1 MITVTSLKNFLNS
14 CNASAEATVFC
25 ADIGSSSLKAALI
38 TKNGAVLSFFQQ
50 SLNSSD
56 KTKLSKQWLAAII
69 AAAKHFSRYKPT
81 ICGICIS
88 GNGPTIVSEDGTT
101 LLWNDKLSEEFS
113 NANVWKKG
121 TKSLFI
127 PRLLGFR
134 NKFPEIW
141 KKSKFIFSGPEYLIY
156 MLTGKAVTILPEIR
170 YIPAYW
176 SSEEVELF
184 GIEKEKLPEFVPPAF
199 NCGCTTKEITA
210 DLYLEKPVPVF
221 CGAPDFIVALIGTN
235 TLQPGKICD
244 RAGSSEGLNLCVDK
258 HLSAPQIRMLPSV
271 IPGLWNASILFPDS
285 GKIFSSYKA
294 EFEKK
299 TGKEISY
306 QELVKLSL
314 QDRNSCGYRIMLGLA
329 EKTKTGLEILAQA
342 LEKANQDSENPCSI
356 EISDTVTVT
365 GGQAKTEEWIAM
377 KANISGKTFEIC
389 SIPDSELSGDAA
401 LGWLG
406 LGIYKTIQEAASAVV
421 TKGKIFKAK
430 NGGHNDNL

>member
-14 CNASAEATVFC
+14 CNAGAEATVFC

-50 SLNSSD
+50 NLNSSD
-56 KTKLSKQWLAAII
+56 KTKLSRQWLYGITS
-69 AAAKHFSRYKPT
+69 AAKHFSQYRQT
-81 ICGICIS
+81 VCGICIS

-101 LLWNDKLSEEFS
+101 LLWNDELSEEFS
-113 NANVWKKG
+113 NASVWKKG

-127 PRLLGFR
+127 PRLLGFK

-141 KKSKFIFSGPEYLIY
+141 KNSKFIFSGPEYLIY
-156 MLTGKAVTILPEIR
+156 KLTGKAVTILPEIR
-170 YIPAYW
+170 YIAAYW
-176 SSEEVELF
+176 NNEELERF
-184 GIEKEKLPEFVPPAF
+184 GLEKEKLPQFVPPAF
-199 NCGCTTKEITA
+199 NCGCTAKKITEA
-210 DLYLEKPVPVF
+210 LGLEKAVPVF

-258 HLSAPQIRMLPSV
+258 HLANPQIRMLPSV

-285 GKIFSSYKA
+285 GKIFSRYKA
-294 EFEKK
+294 KFEKNRGSK
-299 TGKEISY
+299 VSY
-306 QELVKLSL
+306 QELVRLSL
-314 QDRNSCGYRIMLGLA
+314 QDKDSRGYHIMLNLA
-329 EKTKTGLEILAQA
+329 EKTKAGLDVLSQA
-342 LEKANQDSENPCSI
+342 LEKANQESGNSCGV

-389 SIPDSELSGDAA
+389 SIPDSELSGDAV

-406 LGIYKTIQEAASAVV
+406 LGVYKNIQEAADAVV
-421 TKGKIFKAK
+421 AKGKIFKAK
-430 NGGHNDNL
+430 NGGQNDSL